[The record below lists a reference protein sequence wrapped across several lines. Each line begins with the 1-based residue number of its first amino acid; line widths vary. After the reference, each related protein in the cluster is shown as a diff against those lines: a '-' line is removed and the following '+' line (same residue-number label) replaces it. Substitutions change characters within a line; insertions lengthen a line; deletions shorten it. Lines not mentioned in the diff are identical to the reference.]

1 VPSPDL
7 PPRAIKTRIPL
18 SPPVPFSALRGF
30 RDQVP
35 PDGGARSELLR
46 RMRAAARLAGF
57 QELETP
63 SVESLEL
70 YRVKSGEG
78 ISAQLWAFQDKGGR
92 DVALAPESTPSVAR
106 IYAERAKAEPLPVK
120 WFTISRLWRYE
131 EPQAGRGREFLQF
144 NLDILGAAGVEAE
157 VELLAVASLLLDAVG
172 AKDLYA
178 FRLNDRE
185 VVESLG
191 RLLGAS
197 DSARFFRAMDSRLKI
212 SAEEF
217 RSELGKAGLGEEGIT
232 RLVDLLEHSPDGT
245 DPAEGRLFLAKLEA
259 MGLPEPGPAGLAR
272 LRRILEL
279 LPRAGIADR
288 VRLDLSVVR
297 GLDYYTG
304 PVFEAFALKGE
315 RRALFGGGRYDRLIE
330 LFGGPPT
337 AACGLAIGDM
347 TLELLLRGN
356 DRWPEGEPPL
366 DTYVVA
372 VSPELIPVAT
382 EWVAKLRRAGISAD
396 GDLLGRSLS
405 RQLKE
410 AARRRAR
417 RAILVAPRE
426 HARGV
431 VVERD
436 LATGAQRECRPEE
449 LLPAA

>member
-1 VPSPDL
+1 M
-7 PPRAIKTRIPL
+7 
-18 SPPVPFSALRGF
+18 PFAPLRGF
-30 RDQVP
+30 RDQLP
-35 PDGGARSELLR
+35 PDAGARSELLR

-78 ISAQLWAFQDKGGR
+78 ISSQLWGFQDKGGR

-120 WFTISRLWRYE
+120 WFTVSKLWRYE
-131 EPQAGRGREFLQF
+131 EPQAGRGREFVQF
-144 NLDILGAAGVEAE
+144 NLDIFGAAGVEAE
-157 VELLAVASLLLDAVG
+157 VELLAAASLLLDQAG
-172 AKDLYA
+172 AAGLYA

-185 VVESLG
+185 VLESLAK
-191 RLLGAS
+191 LLGAT
-197 DSARFFRAMDSRLKI
+197 DRPRFFRALDNRRKVP
-212 SAEEF
+212 AEAF
-217 RSELGKAGLGEEGIT
+217 RAELRGAGLSEANIE
-232 RLVDLLEHSPDGT
+232 RLVELVDHGPEGV
-245 DPAEGRLFLAKLEA
+245 DPAESTAFLAQLDA
-259 MGLPEPGPAGLAR
+259 LALPEPGPAGVAR

-279 LPRAGIADR
+279 LPRTGIEDR
-288 VRLDLSVVR
+288 VRLDLSIVR
-297 GLDYYTG
+297 GFDYYTG
-304 PVFEAFALKGE
+304 PVFEAFAREGDA
-315 RRALFGGGRYDRLIE
+315 RSLFGGGRYDRLIE

-337 AACGLAIGDM
+337 PACGLAIGDM
-347 TLELLLRGN
+347 TLELLLRSH

-372 VSPELIPVAT
+372 VSPELIPVAI

-436 LATGAQRECRPEE
+436 LTTGAQRECRPEE

>member
-1 VPSPDL
+1 M
-7 PPRAIKTRIPL
+7 
-18 SPPVPFSALRGF
+18 PFAALRGF
-30 RDQVP
+30 RDQLP
-35 PDGGARSELLR
+35 PDAGARSELR
-46 RMRAAARLAGF
+46 RTMRAAARLAGF

-78 ISAQLWAFQDKGGR
+78 ILGQTWTFQDKGGR

-120 WFTISRLWRYE
+120 WFTVSKLWRYE
-131 EPQAGRGREFLQF
+131 EPQAGRGREFVQF

-157 VELLAVASLLLDAVG
+157 VELLAAASLLLDQAG
-172 AKDLYA
+172 AAGIYA

-185 VVESLG
+185 VAESLG
-191 RLLGAS
+191 KLLGAT
-197 DSARFFRAMDSRLKI
+197 DPVRYFRALDNRRKTPQD
-212 SAEEF
+212 EF
-217 RSELGKAGLGEEGIT
+217 RAELGRAGLSESN
-232 RLVDLLEHSPDGT
+232 V
-245 DPAEGRLFLAKLEA
+245 AKLEELLESPSEDGDSTTDA
-259 MGLPEPGPAGLAR
+259 ALLGKLDGLGLPEPGPAGLAR

-279 LPRAGIADR
+279 LPQAGIEDR
-288 VRLDLSVVR
+288 VRLDLSLVR
-297 GLDYYTG
+297 GFDYYTG
-304 PVFEAFALKGE
+304 PVFEAFAREGDS
-315 RRALFGGGRYDRLIE
+315 RSLFGGGRYDRLIE

-337 AACGLAIGDM
+337 PACGLAIGDM
-347 TLELLLRGN
+347 TLELLLRSK
-356 DRWPEGEPPL
+356 DRWPAGEPPL

-372 VSPELIPVAT
+372 VSPELIPVAVGL
-382 EWVAKLRRAGISAD
+382 VAKLRKAGISAD

-410 AARRRAR
+410 ADRRKAR

-436 LATGAQRECRPEE
+436 LTTGAQRECRPEE